1 MRLPAGPLAAA
12 LIAPLAALGA
22 LLLVVPHRFEPL
34 PLGPLVSYLPLV
46 GTAFVV
52 LSALLPWL
60 WLRRAGEVSL
70 RARLALALCTAAG
83 LPLVFG
89 AAVSARQQERAVI
102 IAVTRLHEV
111 VASDRAAALAQTID
125 AFQRAGS
132 TIGR

>member
-70 RARLALALCTAAG
+70 RPRLALALCPAAG
-83 LPLVFG
+83 PPLVLR
-89 AAVSARQQERAVI
+89 APVRSRQQARP
-102 IAVTRLHEV
+102 VT
-111 VASDRAAALAQTID
+111 LA
-125 AFQRAGS
+125 
-132 TIGR
+132 